1 MSISQVCYNHE
12 LTPLVF
18 QRNDSYIWIVST
30 FWLSGQVFQALE
42 KSDLGCGAGGGRNN
56 AEVFRLAGLT
66 FLTNANADD
75 TQENGKTLSTFCLF
89 FKLILKLT

>member
-1 MSISQVCYNHE
+1 M
-12 LTPLVF
+12 
-18 QRNDSYIWIVST
+18 
-30 FWLSGQVFQALE
+30 SGQVFQALE

-89 FKLILKLT
+89 FKLILKCLLGPIFVHPPEYSLH